1 MSDIAAVL
9 AARPPQLHLSPGF
22 LRGEVTPPAS
32 KSCAHRA
39 LLCAA
44 LADMRPVGTGLE
56 DRSILTGL
64 GEPSEDILRTMDC
77 MRQLTGT
84 GDTLDCG
91 ESGTTLRLLVPLAA
105 ALGRPVVFTG
115 RGRLG
120 ARPIREYAEAFA
132 GHGAQ
137 LVFPDRDG
145 WALPLRVKGRL
156 RPGRYE
162 IPGHLSSQYVSGLLL
177 ALPLLSGDS
186 ELVLTSPLQSAPYVD
201 LTIGIQRVFG
211 VEIEQ
216 MAASESHKPA
226 SDMPFGGYRVRGGQW
241 YRPARYEVEAD
252 YSHAAFWL
260 AANRLGGDIRVAGL
274 PEHSLQGDRAIVDW
288 LARLADREQSA
299 EGTLVID
306 ASQIPDLVPVLA
318 VTAACTPGET
328 RFVHAERLRLK
339 ESDRLAATADSLA
352 SIGADICVT
361 TDGLLVRGQTL
372 LRGGEARSWNDHRI
386 AMSLAV
392 AATRTREGVTLY
404 DPWCVDKSYPGFFR
418 DYVSLGGGLS

>member
-1 MSDIAAVL
+1 M
-9 AARPPQLHLSPGF
+9 
-22 LRGEVTPPAS
+22 
-32 KSCAHRA
+32 
-39 LLCAA
+39 
-44 LADMRPVGTGLE
+44 ADTRPVGAARE
-56 DRSILTGL
+56 ERSVLTGL

-77 MRQLTGT
+77 MRQLTGG

-105 ALGRPVVFTG
+105 VLGRPVVFTG

-120 ARPIREYAEAFA
+120 VRPIREYADAFT

-137 LVFPDRDG
+137 LVFPERED

-177 ALPLLSGDS
+177 ALPLLPEDS
-186 ELVLTSPLQSAPYVD
+186 EVVLTSPLQSAPYVD

-211 VEIEQ
+211 VQIEPVPPDV
-216 MAASESHKPA
+216 SGSPDT
-226 SDMPFGGYRVRGGQW
+226 SMPFGGYRVRGGQW
-241 YRPARYEVEAD
+241 YRSARYDVEAD
-252 YSHAAFWL
+252 YSQAAFWL
-260 AANRLGGDIRVAGL
+260 AANRLGGDIRVTGL
-274 PEHSLQGDRAIVDW
+274 PEHSLQGDRVVVDW
-288 LARLADREQSA
+288 LARLAEREQEA

-318 VTAACTPGET
+318 ATAACTPGET
-328 RFVHAERLRLK
+328 RFIRAERLRLK
-339 ESDRLAATADSLA
+339 ESDRLAATADSLG
-352 SIGADICVT
+352 SIGARIRVT
-361 TDGLLVRGQTL
+361 DDGLMISGQPL
-372 LRGGEARSWNDHRI
+372 LQGGEARSWNDHRI

-392 AATRTREGVTLY
+392 AAARTREGVTLH

-418 DYVSLGGGLS
+418 DFVSLGGGLS

>member
-1 MSDIAAVL
+1 MSDVTAVL
-9 AARPPQLHLSPGF
+9 AARPSQLHLSPCF
-22 LRGEVTPPAS
+22 LRGTVTPPAS

-44 LADMRPVGTGLE
+44 LADSQPMKPGQDE
-56 DRSILTGL
+56 KSILSGL
-64 GEPSEDILRTMDC
+64 GEPSEDIQRTMDC
-77 MRQLTGT
+77 MRQLTCS

-105 ALGRPVVFTG
+105 ALGRQVVFTG

-120 ARPIREYAEAFA
+120 ARPIREYADAFA

-137 LVFPDRDG
+137 LVFPEREG
-145 WALPLRVKGRL
+145 WALPLRVTGRL
-156 RPGRYE
+156 QPGRYE

-177 ALPLLSGDS
+177 ALPLLPDDS
-186 ELVLTSPLQSAPYVD
+186 DVVLTSPLQSAPYVD
-201 LTIGIQRVFG
+201 LTIGIQQVFG
-211 VEIEQ
+211 VQIVTI
-216 MAASESHKPA
+216 PA
-226 SDMPFGGYRVRGGQW
+226 DPSMPFGGYRVRGGQL
-241 YRPARYEVEAD
+241 YCPARYEVESD

-260 AANRLGGDIRVAGL
+260 AANRLGGDIQVSGL
-274 PEHSLQGDRAIVDW
+274 PEQSLQGDRAVVDW
-288 LARLADREQSA
+288 LARLAEREQRA

-318 VTAACTPGET
+318 ATAACTPGDT
-328 RFVHAERLRLK
+328 RFVRAERLRLK
-339 ESDRLAATADSLA
+339 ESDRLAATADSLT
-352 SIGADICVT
+352 SIGANIRVT
-361 TDGLLVRGQTL
+361 DDGLLVTGQPL

-392 AATRTREGVTLY
+392 AAARTREGVTLY

-418 DYVSLGGGLS
+418 DYVSLGGALS